1 MSFCKYKSPEFSE
14 DSECQEYFV
23 WVLQIHQCQL
33 SSIEGIL
40 AFHVT
45 SANAFQMIWR
55 LKLKIS
61 YTSSY
66 LIPSNHNESHSC
78 YMTPQRSSL
87 MPNTKII
94 NYLHSKSVGK
104 RKGTQGAKIQRSVQ
118 IFSLSCNRSVYFEFL

>member
-1 MSFCKYKSPEFSE
+1 MFHKCKNTSTEFSE
-14 DSECQEYFV
+14 DSECQEYLEYFV

-40 AFHVT
+40 AFPVT

-66 LIPSNHNESHSC
+66 VIPSNHNESHSC
-78 YMTPQRSSL
+78 YMIPQRSSF
-87 MPNTKII
+87 MPNTK
-94 NYLHSKSVGK
+94 NHK
-104 RKGTQGAKIQRSVQ
+104 
-118 IFSLSCNRSVYFEFL
+118 LSSI